1 MCALLF
7 SQADLAGGEGTG
19 DPQQVES
26 LEGDQ
31 HKANVGRQVF
41 GTLWVHEVV
50 CGSAAG
56 ILFVPYSGSQVHPGT
71 HRSNWIRPWKRS
83 LTFAQTSRIT
93 LAFHYFP
100 HDGVKWTNTKCIQV
114 DSKSG

>member
-1 MCALLF
+1 MQLSSFSPKIFVCVLLF

-56 ILFVPYSGSQVHPGT
+56 ILFIPTVGARFILEHTDPIKLDRENTP
-71 HRSNWIRPWKRS
+71 S
-83 LTFAQTSRIT
+83 LSLKQTLLLWHFIIFRMT
-93 LAFHYFP
+93 E
-100 HDGVKWTNTKCIQV
+100 
-114 DSKSG
+114 

>member
-1 MCALLF
+1 MIYIKIKKNEIKKIVQLFSFFPKIFVCVLLF

-56 ILFVPYSGSQVHPGT
+56 ILFIPYSGSQVHPGT
-71 HRSNWIRPWKRS
+71 HRSN
-83 LTFAQTSRIT
+83 
-93 LAFHYFP
+93 
-100 HDGVKWTNTKCIQV
+100 
-114 DSKSG
+114 